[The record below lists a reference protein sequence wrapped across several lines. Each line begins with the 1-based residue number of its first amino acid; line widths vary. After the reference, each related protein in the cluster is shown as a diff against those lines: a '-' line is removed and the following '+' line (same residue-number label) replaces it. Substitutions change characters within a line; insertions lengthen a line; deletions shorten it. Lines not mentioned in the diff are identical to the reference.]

1 MALTATLE
9 FGNKKFDVKE
19 LDYEISLPYNNS
31 RKPSGVPQGGEIS
44 FTILSPK
51 KDNLLFHDWLLN
63 SKDNAMS
70 GKFILPLTHNTEYM
84 EKVVEFKNAYCVRI
98 HESYNSKNTSQLYMR
113 ITISAGII
121 DFGGAVYKNNN
132 LTI

>member
-1 MALTATLE
+1 MALTAILE

-31 RKPSGVPQGGEIS
+31 RKPSAVPQGGDIS

-51 KDNLLFHDWLLN
+51 RDTLVFHDWLLN
-63 SKDNAMS
+63 YKYNAMS

-84 EKVVEFKNAYCVRI
+84 EKVLIFKNAYCVRI
-98 HESYNSKNTSQLYMR
+98 HESYNSRNPSQMYIR
-113 ITISAGII
+113 ITISAGTI
-121 DFGGAVYKNNN
+121 DFGGGLEFTNKSS
-132 LTI
+132 

>member
-31 RKPSGVPQGGEIS
+31 RKPSAVPQGGDIS
-44 FTILSPK
+44 FTIRSPR
-51 KDNLLFHDWLLN
+51 KDTLEFHKWLLN

-84 EKVVEFKNAYCVRI
+84 ERVLEFKNAYCVRI
-98 HESYNSKNTSQLYMR
+98 HESYSSNKPSQMYIR
-113 ITISAGII
+113 ITITAGII
-121 DFGGAVYKNNN
+121 DFGGGAEFSNKN
-132 LTI
+132 L